1 MFTYTAPVS
10 RGSISIRATNPDKA
24 RRYEVNGEHV
34 QVSAENL
41 QEIADFFAEAA
52 AAATAQELEADIEH
66 AKAVAA
72 EASEATDDVPKGKR
86 GKKAE

>member
-24 RRYEVNGEHV
+24 RRYEVHGEHV
-34 QVSAENL
+34 QVSAANL

-52 AAATAQELEADIEH
+52 AALAAQETEAEIEL
-66 AKAVAA
+66 AKTVAA
-72 EASEATDDVPKGKR
+72 EASEATAVVPKGKR

>member
-24 RRYEVNGEHV
+24 RRYEVHGEHV
-34 QVSAENL
+34 QVSADDL
-41 QEIADFFAEAA
+41 QSIADFFAEAA
-52 AAATAQELEADIEH
+52 AAANATELAAEVET

-72 EASEATDDVPKGKR
+72 EMAAQPDVPKAKR
-86 GKKAE
+86 TKKGE